1 MKNNIVTKLID
12 LLIIVTQKKWSK
24 EISKKYPKHLVVTGG
39 DTRRDSSFSAL
50 NACPKDTKNVLI
62 HDSARPLIKSELI
75 DKCILHLQNNDAII
89 TSMPATDTIIRVQ
102 NNKVICV
109 EYRKTLFMNQTPQ
122 GFKFNIIFKA
132 QKNNKRYG
140 TDDFSLIDF
149 QSLKYKIIQNQFSNL
164 KITNPEDV
172 YLVKGLLDNKLIKI

>member
-1 MKNNIVTKLID
+1 
-12 LLIIVTQKKWSK
+12 
-24 EISKKYPKHLVVTGG
+24 
-39 DTRRDSSFSAL
+39 
-50 NACPKDTKNVLI
+50 
-62 HDSARPLIKSELI
+62 
-75 DKCILHLQNNDAII
+75 
-89 TSMPATDTIIRVQ
+89 MPSV
-102 NNKVICV
+102 CC
-109 EYRKTLFMNQTPQ
+109 

-132 QKNNKRYG
+132 HKNNKRYG